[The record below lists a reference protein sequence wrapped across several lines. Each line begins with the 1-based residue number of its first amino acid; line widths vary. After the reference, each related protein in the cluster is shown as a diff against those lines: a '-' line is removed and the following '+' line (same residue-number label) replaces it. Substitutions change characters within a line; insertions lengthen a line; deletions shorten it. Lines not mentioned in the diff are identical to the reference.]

1 MKLVIFR
8 MSKTWRLALISVLVA
23 AFTGMTAGAVELQGA
38 DAEAI
43 AYAFKI
49 FKRSYP
55 KAQLKN
61 FTVEVAGNQYEIE
74 VIFVPNPTPRPT
86 TSSGSDHVLSFGGS
100 TVFGE
105 EVHYHMSRKPLKLL
119 RTTYGR

>member
-1 MKLVIFR
+1 MIK
-8 MSKTWRLALISVLVA
+8 MSRLFLISAVVFA
-23 AFTGMTAGAVELQGA
+23 SIATTAGAVELQGA

-43 AYAFKI
+43 AYACKA

-55 KAQLKN
+55 EAHLKN
-61 FTVEVAGNQYEIE
+61 FTVEIAGNQNEIE

-86 TSSGSDHVLSFGGS
+86 VSSGSDHVLSFGGS

-105 EVHYHMSRKPLKLL
+105 EVHYHMSRSPLKIL